1 MNTETHTRT
10 WTRVLLYKAVAFAI
24 TSYWAG
30 MKGALVIQI
39 VLTVVQV
46 VMERAWLKVN
56 WGLRPVE
63 TVNA

>member
-30 MKGALVIQI
+30 MGGALVIQI
-39 VLTVVQV
+39 ILTIVQYI
-46 VMERAWLKVN
+46 MERAWLKVN
-56 WGLRPVE
+56 WGLKR
-63 TVNA
+63 ND

>member
-10 WTRVLLYKAVAFAI
+10 WVRVLLYKAVAFAI

-30 MKGALVIQI
+30 MGGALAIQVI
-39 VLTVVQV
+39 LTVVQV

-56 WGLRPVE
+56 WGLRPVID
-63 TVNA
+63 T

>member
-10 WTRVLLYKAVAFAI
+10 WVRVLLYKAVAFAI

-30 MKGALVIQI
+30 VGGALAIQVI
-39 VLTVVQV
+39 LTIVQV

-56 WGLRPVE
+56 WGLKRVD
-63 TVNA
+63 TT

>member
-10 WTRVLLYKAVAFAI
+10 WVRVLLYKAVAFAI

-30 MKGALVIQI
+30 MGGALAIQVI
-39 VLTVVQV
+39 LTVVQV

-56 WGLRPVE
+56 WGLRPV
-63 TVNA
+63 TPT

>member
-30 MKGALVIQI
+30 MGGALAIQVI
-39 VLTVVQV
+39 LTVVQV
-46 VMERAWLKVN
+46 IMERAWLKVN
-56 WGLRPVE
+56 WGLRPV
-63 TVNA
+63 TPT